1 MELPKDKVD
10 LEDPYDILRDGLIWG
25 RWKSGERLK
34 PRHLQDEM
42 GCSGA
47 ALREALLRLA
57 GEGFVQAEKHHGFR
71 ATEHSEETFRQA
83 AHLRQLLECEGALL
97 ALERGDFDWELA
109 LNAAHHN
116 LAYVE
121 AKMAAADDLSPYLKR
136 WSRQDWLFHQKL
148 LSACGSQMLLQSY
161 KSAYDTFRMFAVS
174 QIAEFGFSAM
184 TRAEHQAI
192 YDAAVSRDAKA
203 CLEAI
208 GVHLQL
214 FEDGNRSRQRST
226 KMGETTC
233 PKSPL

>member
-1 MELPKDKVD
+1 MELLKDRED
-10 LEDPYDILRDGLIWG
+10 LESPYDILRDGLIWG

-34 PRHLQDEM
+34 PRHLRNEM

-97 ALERGDFDWELA
+97 ALKLGDFDWELA

-121 AKMAAADDLSPYLKR
+121 TKMAEADDLSPYLKR
-136 WSRQDWLFHQKL
+136 WSRQDWLFHQRL

-161 KSAYDTFRMFAVS
+161 KSAYDTFRMYAVS

-192 YDAAVSRDAKA
+192 YDAAISRDAKA

-208 GVHLQL
+208 GAHLQL
-214 FEDGNRSRQRST
+214 FEDRNRSRQRST
-226 KMGETTC
+226 KMEETRC
-233 PKSPL
+233 QR